1 VFPILFIV
9 SKTDIF
15 FSSPF
20 CDGFIENVLLNGV
33 LLQKNV
39 SEKAS
44 HVGKCFNQF
53 VSLHSCIHQFF

>member
-1 VFPILFIV
+1 
-9 SKTDIF
+9 
-15 FSSPF
+15 
-20 CDGFIENVLLNGV
+20 LNGV

-53 VSLHSCIHQFF
+53 VSLHSLHASTNFLMPQLSEK